1 MKNNNASI
9 KKILILVTILA
20 VPGFLYYLLQEKG
33 KNRYKPLHIFG
44 QKQVAATFH
53 SVRGNKIPDTI
64 YHQVANFKL
73 VNQANDTVSFET
85 YKGKLLIV
93 NLFNTRGDAYG
104 ITFANKAMRAFDA
117 TFGKNKSI
125 NFISLS
131 IDPQGDTP
139 KRIAKYAMESSA
151 VAGKW
156 DMLTGDSTQVFDLIN
171 KGLGVDAHQ
180 SGAGA
185 NMKFV
190 YSNLF
195 VLLDTSHRIRGYYE
209 ATTQEALSKLDDEI
223 KVLMAEELR
232 NIHDGR

>member
-1 MKNNNASI
+1 MKSNSASI

-44 QKQVAATFH
+44 PKQVAATLH
-53 SVRGNKIPDTI
+53 SVRGTQVPDTI
-64 YHQVANFKL
+64 YHEVADFKL
-73 VNQANDTVSFET
+73 VNQVKDTVSFES
-85 YKGKLLIV
+85 YKGKLLII
-93 NLFNTRGDAYG
+93 NLFNTRDDAYG

-117 TFGKNKSI
+117 TFGKNKAIS
-125 NFISLS
+125 FISLS

-139 KRIAKYAMESSA
+139 DKIAKFANESSA
-151 VAGKW
+151 VPGKW
-156 DMLTGDSTQVFDLIN
+156 DMLTGDSTQIFDLIN

-180 SGAGA
+180 DGSGP
-185 NMKFV
+185 NKKFV

-195 VLLDTSHRIRGYYE
+195 VLLDTRHRIRGYYE

-232 NIHDGR
+232 NIQDGR

>member
-1 MKNNNASI
+1 MKNNSASI
-9 KKILILVTILA
+9 KKILILVAILA

-44 QKQVAATFH
+44 PKEVAATFH
-53 SVRGNKIPDTI
+53 SVRGDKIPDTI
-64 YHQVANFKL
+64 YHQVADFKL
-73 VNQANDTVSFET
+73 VNQANDTVSFES
-85 YKGKLLIV
+85 YKGKLLIL
-93 NLFNTRGDAYG
+93 NLFNTRGEAYG

-139 KRIAKYAMESSA
+139 ERISKYAMESSA

-156 DMLTGDSTQVFDLIN
+156 DMLTGDSTQIFNLIN
-171 KGLGVDAHQ
+171 KELGVDAHQ
-180 SGAGA
+180 NGLGV
-185 NMKFV
+185 NKKFV

-195 VLLDTSHRIRGYYE
+195 ILLDTHHRIRGYYE

-232 NIHDGR
+232 NINDGR